1 MQVENGM
8 PLELMREPLPS
19 PCSTLSRACVV
30 DFLDAIVGHVQ
41 LYALR
46 FMSCL
51 LAAEAAV
58 AFHKCHFRVRHFGRV
73 YAFPVYKHTSL

>member
-51 LAAEAAV
+51 LAA
-58 AFHKCHFRVRHFGRV
+58 
-73 YAFPVYKHTSL
+73 

>member
-1 MQVENGM
+1 M
-8 PLELMREPLPS
+8 PLELIRCEIPCLLHAARCLVHVLWIALTPS
-19 PCSTLSRACVV
+19 LAM
-30 DFLDAIVGHVQ
+30 
-41 LYALR
+41 YALR